1 MISVIIPTMWRSP
14 HVIDLLTQLDK
25 VDSVGEVILID
36 NQSSVAQDTS
46 FLKKVVH
53 IKNET
58 NNYVSPSWNQG
69 YNLSQYEHLCFLNDD
84 IIIPDNVFALVDG
97 FLSPRI
103 GLVGLLSDVYESIV
117 SDVSR
122 LGRAEGI
129 RLSLCTNRNFGYGCC
144 IFMHASNYKEIPD
157 QLKIQYGDD
166 FLFYSCTKN
175 NFVIDGFSIVGKLS
189 GTLYDENLKLI
200 DHDKTSAICTADHNF
215 FWEVVAPEI
224 LKREPLDDLDRL
236 KLEALARYEEKSKGN
251 YYF

>member
-14 HVIDLLTQLDK
+14 YVVDLLTKLDGI
-25 VDSVGEVILID
+25 DCVGEVILID
-36 NQSSVAQDTS
+36 NQPSMSKDVS
-46 FLKKVVH
+46 GLEKLVH

-69 YNLSQYEHLCFLNDD
+69 YNLSQYENLCFLNDD
-84 IIIPDNVFALVDG
+84 IIIPDNVFTLVDS
-97 FLSPRI
+97 FLGPRI

-117 SDVSR
+117 SDISQ

-144 IFMHASNYKEIPD
+144 IFMHASNYREIPEE
-157 QLKIQYGDD
+157 LKIQYGDD
-166 FLFYSCTKN
+166 FLFYSCTNN
-175 NFVIDGFSIVGKLS
+175 NFVLDGFHIVGKLS

-200 DHDKTSAICTADHNF
+200 DHDHVSAICTADHNF

-224 LKREPLDDLDRL
+224 LKRDPLDDLDKL